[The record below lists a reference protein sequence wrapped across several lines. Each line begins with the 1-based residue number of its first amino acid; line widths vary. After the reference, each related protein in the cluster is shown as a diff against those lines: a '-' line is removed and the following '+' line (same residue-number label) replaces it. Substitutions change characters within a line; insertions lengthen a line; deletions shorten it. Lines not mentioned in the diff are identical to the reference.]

1 MKYILLAIFSTLLIA
16 GPKATQKFNWNGVD
30 VVWLEEDKFPTYSVF
45 IYYSD
50 GALADGAMAGE
61 TNAMFKLLTNGTSK
75 NTQEQLAEKLDFLGS
90 GFGANIT
97 HEYTTLSYHGLVKD
111 APEVTNLLCEVLT
124 DATYPESELNTFKK
138 KRISGLNN
146 LVANHGNLANRMFR
160 KISLGETPF
169 GSFVSGSKST
179 INKFS
184 TKGLI
189 EKRKYFNDKVYKKIF
204 ITGPKKTLKIGSIF
218 KEKCNWSGKAKF
230 NRASEVKHT
239 VAALKTNAKPKLYFA
254 AVKGANQAQIRM
266 GNALPIDLFSQ
277 NKFDLTKLMTT
288 ILGGSFTSMLMQ
300 ELRVKKGLTYGVY
313 SYAAPQAKY
322 ARSVLTTS
330 TKNETVVDALNSIKT
345 TLSQMT
351 DAKFEKTRFD
361 STKKFLKGKHLLKFE
376 SNSSY
381 ISNLILFDHIQKNY
395 RDLYNFSNIIDT
407 FKYEDVVNQG
417 KDIFAWNKQMVFIL
431 GDSSVLSKIKA
442 MGEYDIKEVKVEN
455 FL

>member
-1 MKYILLAIFSTLLIA
+1 MKYILLVLFSTLLIA
-16 GPKATQKFNWNGVD
+16 GPQATKNFNWNGVD
-30 VVWLEEDKFPTYSVF
+30 VVWLEDEKFPTYSVF

-50 GALADGAMAGE
+50 GALADGAMDGE
-61 TNAMFKLLTNGTSK
+61 TSSMFSLLTNGTSK
-75 NTQEQLAEKLDFLGS
+75 HTQEELAEKLDFLGS
-90 GFGANIT
+90 GFGSNVT

-111 APEVTNLLCEVLT
+111 APKVTNILCEVLT
-124 DATYPESELNTFKK
+124 DATYPESELKTYKK

-146 LVANHGNLANRMFR
+146 LVANHGTLANRIFR
-160 KISLGETPF
+160 KVSLGQTPF
-169 GSFVSGSKST
+169 GSFVTGSRNS
-179 INKFS
+179 INKFTS
-184 TKGLI
+184 KGLI
-189 EKRKYFNDKVYKKIF
+189 AKRKYFNEKVYKKIF
-204 ITGPKKTLKIGSIF
+204 ITGPKKTLNIGSIF
-218 KEKCNWSGKAKF
+218 KEKCNWSGEAKF
-230 NRASEVKHT
+230 KRASEIKHSVT
-239 VAALKTNAKPKLYFA
+239 ALKKAAKPTLYFA

-266 GNALPIDLFSQ
+266 GNALPIDLFSK

-330 TKNETVVDALNSIKT
+330 TKNETVVDALNSIKA
-345 TLSQMT
+345 TLTQMT
-351 DAKFEKTRFD
+351 NAKFEKTRFE

-395 RDLYNFSNIIDT
+395 KDLYNFSNIIDT
-407 FKYEDVVNQG
+407 FKYQDVVEQG
-417 KDIFAWNKQMVFIL
+417 KDIFSWDKQMVFIL
-431 GDSSVLSKIKA
+431 GDSSVLPKIKA
-442 MGEYDIKEVKVEN
+442 MGEYDVKELKVEN